1 MIKSKYI
8 LHAADKAGFVLW
20 ENNIHNNNEDS
31 IDWGSSYDNELTKFA
46 RILSMDICDIVHE
59 FVRNDCDAKTAD
71 LLVSYIENSI
81 DMKETKL

>member
-8 LHAADKAGFVLW
+8 LHTAEKAGFVLW
-20 ENNIHNNNEDS
+20 ENNNHNDDS
-31 IDWGSSYDNELTKFA
+31 IDWGSAYDNELTKFA
-46 RILSMDICDIVHE
+46 RILSVDICDLVHE

-71 LLVSYIENSI
+71 LLVAYIENSI